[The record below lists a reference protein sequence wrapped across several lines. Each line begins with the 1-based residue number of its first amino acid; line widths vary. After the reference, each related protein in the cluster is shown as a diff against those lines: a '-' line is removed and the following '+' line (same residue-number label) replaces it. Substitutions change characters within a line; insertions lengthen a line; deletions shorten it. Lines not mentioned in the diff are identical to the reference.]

1 MTVVIAVVFIV
12 CWTPYNTIVVWF
24 MIDKE
29 SFRSAIIDQRLQNTL
44 FLFACLSSV
53 MDPIVYGFFHVRN
66 NSRRPSQVKFKYSPQ
81 GAVIRVGGCYESSL
95 VAANILL
102 WTLISPKSVKKGCK
116 SIGNQLGF
124 GLEDLLLWHS
134 APHPWF

>member
-95 VAANILL
+95 VAAIISLC
-102 WTLISPKSVKKGCK
+102 TLFKPKSVKKVFK
-116 SIGNQLGF
+116 STGNRLGI
-124 GLEDLLLWHS
+124 GLETLLLWF
-134 APHPWF
+134 PL